1 MAWGGVRLA
10 GEVPQAVSA
19 VIEEA
24 EDALAKLGGFTTTR
38 HLFLC
43 ADPEEDK
50 CCPREQGVASWKF
63 LKRRMGQL
71 GLGGHT
77 GFMRNKVGC
86 LRVCLLGPVAVV
98 YPEGVW
104 YHSCTPEVLE
114 RILQEHLIGGV
125 PVEEFR
131 LTPPIQSGSTLA

>member
-1 MAWGGVRLA
+1 VT
-10 GEVPQAVSA
+10 
-19 VIEEA
+19 EA
-24 EDALAKLGGFTTTR
+24 EVALAKLGGFATR
-38 HLFLC
+38 RHIFLC
-43 ADPEEDK
+43 ADPEEPK
-50 CCPREQGVASWKF
+50 CCPAEESKAAWNF

-86 LRVCLLGPVAVV
+86 LRVCLMGPVAVV
-98 YPEGVW
+98 YPGGVW

-114 RILQEHLIGGV
+114 RILQEHIIGGV

-131 LTPPIQSGSTLA
+131 LNPPV

>member
-1 MAWGGVRLA
+1 MAQYGVRLA
-10 GEVPQAVSA
+10 GAVAEEVSTLPADVA
-19 VIEEA
+19 EA
-24 EDALAKLGGFTTTR
+24 EAALAKLGGFGTAR
-38 HLFLC
+38 HIFLC
-43 ADPEEDK
+43 EGADEAK
-50 CCPREQGVASWKF
+50 CCPAEASHESWMF

-104 YHSCTPEVLE
+104 YHSCTPAVLE

-125 PVEEFR
+125 PVEDYR
-131 LTPPIQSGSTLA
+131 LKG